1 MTGLEWI
8 AAILMVLGSLLV
20 LLSAIGLIR
29 MPDLYTR
36 LSASSKASSL
46 GAMLILVG
54 FAVTQ
59 QELAVI
65 SRAFATILFVLITVP
80 VGAHAL
86 VRAAYAS
93 GVPLWKRTH
102 IDELADR
109 TGLDMPEILPRLL
122 NLEFEG
128 LARQLPGKYYIR
140 NK

>member
-1 MTGLEWI
+1 MTGLEWV
-8 AAILMVLGSLLV
+8 AAVLMILGSLLV

-46 GAMLILVG
+46 GAMLILIG

-65 SRAFATILFVLITVP
+65 GRAFATILFVLITVP

-86 VRAAYAS
+86 VRAAYTS
-93 GVPLWKRTH
+93 RVPLWKRTH
-102 IDELADR
+102 IDDLAQ
-109 TGLDMPEILPRLL
+109 PERL
-122 NLEFEG
+122 EEDE
-128 LARQLPGKYYIR
+128 PEEK
-140 NK
+140 